1 MIGLMVVLVVVG
13 LSAGLAVF
21 ASRMKHNDDGNAT
34 QTTTPSPTPLPL
46 PPSEYSKITALDVN
60 IGHSNL
66 HRRLVV
72 WQDSNDNLIAH
83 NSSAHEKARV
93 YKIGDKISDR
103 SRQIPNAMPGTDL
116 AAAPDDQGVIH
127 LFYVSDDGST
137 VIRLTQDGEGDW
149 VSQGELVQV
158 SKGSSLSATW
168 HQSDK
173 DDGVVVLAYV
183 NSDGAVSFQ
192 ISPEPGF
199 DEWKTFEPDE
209 FKDMSSSGWQ
219 NADITIA
226 SGAFSLVN
234 RLGPSL
240 ADWAGL
246 HVILEGSDT
255 VVVAECTVEKHT
267 MSACYHSNTSFPR
280 RLPID
285 MTLLAGTTA
294 LTLLCV
300 GYDGEPIP
308 IVSHPTYLE
317 WSRLRPGNGS
327 SPTLDGFLVL
337 ENYKSS
343 LLYHR
348 LIPRVPDPEPTGG
361 TTVYHSDV
369 ETQEVIDRE
378 IDAIAVTE
386 RRALFARSGAKIFE
400 FRLRDEEWEIW
411 REVDTVMSEKEAE
424 K

>member
-1 MIGLMVVLVVVG
+1 MPGIDVPNLVHEENMANQDPAAFKPAPPYEDASNQVHVHNHYVQAPVEAPTAKLWYCRKTWIYTIIGLIVMLVVVG

-21 ASRMKHNDDGNAT
+21 AIRMRHNDDGNAA
-34 QTTTPSPTPLPL
+34 QTSTPSATPLPL
-46 PPSEYSKITALDVN
+46 SPSEYSKIAAVDVN
-60 IGHSNL
+60 IGRSGL

-72 WQDSNDNLIAH
+72 WQDSNDALIAH
-83 NSSAHEKARV
+83 NSSAHDKARV
-93 YKIGDKISDR
+93 YRIGDKFNDR
-103 SRQIPNAMPGTDL
+103 SGSILNAMPGTDL
-116 AAAPDDQGVIH
+116 AATPDDQGAIH

-158 SKGSSLSATW
+158 SRGSSLSATW

-173 DDGVVVLAYV
+173 DRGVVVLAYV
-183 NSDGAVSFQ
+183 NPDGAVSFQ

-209 FKDMSSSGWQ
+209 FKDMS
-219 NADITIA
+219 
-226 SGAFSLVN
+226 
-234 RLGPSL
+234 R
-240 ADWAGL
+240 
-246 HVILEGSDT
+246 
-255 VVVAECTVEKHT
+255 
-267 MSACYHSNTSFPR
+267 
-280 RLPID
+280 
-285 MTLLAGTTA
+285 
-294 LTLLCV
+294 
-300 GYDGEPIP
+300 YDGEPIP

-327 SPTLDGFLVL
+327 SPTLDGFLAL

-361 TTVYHSDV
+361 TTVYYSDV

-378 IDAIAVTE
+378 IDAIAVTDE
-386 RRALFARSGAKIFE
+386 RALFARSGTKIFE

-411 REVDTVMSEKEAE
+411 REVDTTMPDNEAE